1 MCGGGKGQERRE
13 GKEEE
18 EENGAFAF
26 VNGKPETQKGRKEEA
41 QDGGDGWTACCWSF
55 FFSGIFYSGTFSI
68 TLLRLRGLNQSL
80 QLFCLVAAS

>member
-26 VNGKPETQKGRKEEA
+26 VNGKPETQKRKEEA
-41 QDGGDGWTACCWSF
+41 QDGGDGRRAAGRF
-55 FFSGIFYSGTFSI
+55 FFRGFSI
-68 TLLRLRGLNQSL
+68 RGRFRSL
-80 QLFCLVAAS
+80 YYDFGA

>member
-26 VNGKPETQKGRKEEA
+26 VNGKPETQKGRKEPRTVVM
-41 QDGGDGWTACCWSF
+41 DGRRAAGRF
-55 FFSGIFYSGTFSI
+55 FFRGFSI
-68 TLLRLRGLNQSL
+68 RGRFRSL
-80 QLFCLVAAS
+80 YYDFGA